1 MSIPAENSPPSP
13 ADPSM
18 TGRRYHGTAF
28 VVSSIV
34 VCYMVGQFLWL
45 APSADQLA
53 TITLAAYY
61 AMIRMIQLITI
72 RKPYHLPLHL
82 HGPLVVFDQIYL
94 GVMTL
99 SGLPVYLTLPLSGL
113 LLFMTR
119 SLGVS
124 YVLITIPVAFT
135 IVLYSL
141 IGFSGLQLN
150 APTAIIISLATV
162 FTASFNILLPLFI
175 AAISKSTP
183 SEKRNSQE
191 NESQESEQAPQQNTR
206 FPSPIMEKSG
216 LRVLIISNNDNR
228 LSSITDHFNDWGY
241 DYTISGN
248 CVQAFR
254 HMLSRYQLNKFV
266 SYTTV
271 IVDQQGLDL
280 DPISLAQL
288 IQDEPRLAGT
298 RLICY
303 KAPSVLHQQS
313 HQLLQ
318 AGYAAL
324 LESPLNKARLFS
336 ALHGE
341 QRQYLDS
348 TNIICLS
355 EHRAH
360 KKSKPKQV
368 MILLADSASSERT
381 TLSKALIQAGYKVHM
396 VDNGDQALDTLEEES
411 VDLAIVNINLSIMSG
426 TQVLK
431 LHRFTTPHKQ
441 WVPFVFLSNENN
453 ADTLRLCRSIGVQ
466 ACFFKPVVATD
477 LLEMI
482 PALLTQHQS
491 TDTNLNHYHTIPE
504 ENNLTHFQNASLL
517 DHMTLLRLERLDS
530 GITFINDLIKIFEAE
545 GFVILRTMRQ
555 ALDRKQFG
563 LFLDQ
568 AQILLD
574 SAGQLGAFALYE
586 LNRNATRLRAYEFE
600 YRGYEVFEEIEKTF
614 NLTLQAYSHYLSQRA
629 ATLKKDRI

>member
-1 MSIPAENSPPSP
+1 MAS
-13 ADPSM
+13 
-18 TGRRYHGTAF
+18 
-28 VVSSIV
+28 
-34 VCYMVGQFLWL
+34 QFLWL
-45 APSADQLA
+45 VPSADQLA
-53 TITLAAYY
+53 TVTLAAYY

-124 YVLITIPVAFT
+124 YVLIAIPVTFAT
-135 IVLYSL
+135 VLYSL
-141 IGFSGLQLN
+141 IAFSGFQLN

-162 FTASFNILLPLFI
+162 FTASLNILLPLFI
-175 AAISKSTP
+175 AAIRKSNP
-183 SEKRNSQE
+183 SEKRNSQK
-191 NESQESEQAPQQNTR
+191 NAPRESEQAPQQTTR
-206 FPSPIMEKSG
+206 FSSPIMEKSG
-216 LRVLIISNNDNR
+216 LRILIISNNDNR
-228 LSSITDHFNDWGY
+228 LTSITDHFNDWGY
-241 DYTISGN
+241 DYTISRN

-254 HMLSRYQLNKFV
+254 HMLSRFQLNKFV

-288 IQDEPRLAGT
+288 IKNESRLAGT

-313 HQLLQ
+313 QQLHQ
-318 AGYAAL
+318 AGYAAF
-324 LESPLNKARLFS
+324 LESPLNKAQLFS

-341 QRQYLDS
+341 QQQYLDS
-348 TNIICLS
+348 ANIICLS

-360 KKSKPKQV
+360 KKSKPKQGI
-368 MILLADSASSERT
+368 ILLADSASSERT
-381 TLSKALIQAGYKVHM
+381 TLSKALIQAGYKVLM
-396 VDNGDQALDTLEEES
+396 VDDGDQALDALEEES

-431 LHRFTTPHKQ
+431 LHRFTTPYKL
-441 WVPFVFLSNENN
+441 WVPFVFLSNENS

-466 ACFFKPVVATD
+466 ACFFKPVIATD

-482 PALLTQHQS
+482 PTLLTQHQS
-491 TDTNLNHYHTIPE
+491 TDANLNHITPE

-545 GFVILRTMRQ
+545 GSVILRTMRQ
-555 ALDRKQFG
+555 AVDRKKFG

-586 LNRNATRLRAYEFE
+586 LNRKATRLRAYEFE
-600 YRGYEVFEEIEKTF
+600 YRGYEVLEEIEKTF

>member
-1 MSIPAENSPPSP
+1 
-13 ADPSM
+13 M

-28 VVSSIV
+28 IVSSIV
-34 VCYMVGQFLWL
+34 VCYMASQFLWL
-45 APSADQLA
+45 VPSADQLA
-53 TITLAAYY
+53 TVTLAAYY

-124 YVLITIPVAFT
+124 YVLIAIPVTFAT
-135 IVLYSL
+135 VLYSL
-141 IGFSGLQLN
+141 IAFSGFQLN

-162 FTASFNILLPLFI
+162 FTASLNILLPLFI
-175 AAISKSTP
+175 AAIRKSNP
-183 SEKRNSQE
+183 SEKRNSQK
-191 NESQESEQAPQQNTR
+191 NAPQESEQAPQQNTC
-206 FPSPIMEKSG
+206 FSSPIMEKSG
-216 LRVLIISNNDNR
+216 LRILIISNNDNR
-228 LSSITDHFNDWGY
+228 LTSITDHFNDWGY
-241 DYTISGN
+241 DYTISRN

-254 HMLSRYQLNKFV
+254 HMLSRFQLNKFV

-288 IQDEPRLAGT
+288 IKNESRLAGT

-313 HQLLQ
+313 QQLHQ
-318 AGYAAL
+318 AGYAAF
-324 LESPLNKARLFS
+324 LESPLNKAQLFS

-341 QRQYLDS
+341 QQQYLDS
-348 TNIICLS
+348 ANIICLS

-360 KKSKPKQV
+360 KKSKPKQGI
-368 MILLADSASSERT
+368 ILLADSASSERT
-381 TLSKALIQAGYKVHM
+381 TLSKALIQAGYKVLM
-396 VDNGDQALDTLEEES
+396 VDDGDQALDALEEES

-431 LHRFTTPHKQ
+431 LHRFTTPYKL
-441 WVPFVFLSNENN
+441 WVPFVFLSNENS

-466 ACFFKPVVATD
+466 ACFFKPVIATD

-482 PALLTQHQS
+482 PTLLTQHQS
-491 TDTNLNHYHTIPE
+491 TDANLNHITPE

-545 GFVILRTMRQ
+545 GSVILRTMRQ
-555 ALDRKQFG
+555 AVDRKKFG

-574 SAGQLGAFALYE
+574 SAGQLGAFALFE
-586 LNRNATRLRAYEFE
+586 LNRKATRLRAYEFE
-600 YRGYEVFEEIEKTF
+600 YRGYEVLEEIEKTF

>member
-1 MSIPAENSPPSP
+1 
-13 ADPSM
+13 
-18 TGRRYHGTAF
+18 
-28 VVSSIV
+28 
-34 VCYMVGQFLWL
+34 
-45 APSADQLA
+45 
-53 TITLAAYY
+53 
-61 AMIRMIQLITI
+61 MIRMIQLITI

-124 YVLITIPVAFT
+124 YVLIAIPVTFAT
-135 IVLYSL
+135 VLYSL
-141 IGFSGLQLN
+141 IAFSDFQLN

-162 FTASFNILLPLFI
+162 FTASLNILLPLFI
-175 AAISKSTP
+175 AAIRKSNP
-183 SEKRNSQE
+183 SEKRNSQK
-191 NESQESEQAPQQNTR
+191 NAPQESEQAPQQNTR
-206 FPSPIMEKSG
+206 FSSPIMEKSG
-216 LRVLIISNNDNR
+216 LRILIISNNDNR
-228 LSSITDHFNDWGY
+228 LTSITDHFNDWGY
-241 DYTISGN
+241 DYTISRN

-254 HMLSRYQLNKFV
+254 HMLSRFQLNKFV

-288 IQDEPRLAGT
+288 IKNESRLAGT

-313 HQLLQ
+313 QQLHQ
-318 AGYAAL
+318 AGYAAF
-324 LESPLNKARLFS
+324 LESPLNKAQLFS

-341 QRQYLDS
+341 QQQYLDS
-348 TNIICLS
+348 ANIICLS

-360 KKSKPKQV
+360 KKSKPKQGI
-368 MILLADSASSERT
+368 ILLADSASSERT
-381 TLSKALIQAGYKVHM
+381 TLSKALIQAGYKVLM
-396 VDNGDQALDTLEEES
+396 VDDGDQALDALEEES

-431 LHRFTTPHKQ
+431 LHRFTTPYKL
-441 WVPFVFLSNENN
+441 WVPFVFLSNENS

-466 ACFFKPVVATD
+466 ACFFKPVIATD

-482 PALLTQHQS
+482 PTLLTQHQS
-491 TDTNLNHYHTIPE
+491 TDANLNHITPE

-545 GFVILRTMRQ
+545 GSVILRTMRQ
-555 ALDRKQFG
+555 AVDRKKFG

-586 LNRNATRLRAYEFE
+586 LNRKATRLRAYEFE
-600 YRGYEVFEEIEKTF
+600 YRGYEVLEEIEKTF

-629 ATLKKDRI
+629 ATLKKDWI

>member
-34 VCYMVGQFLWL
+34 VCYMAGQFLWL

-99 SGLPVYLTLPLSGL
+99 SGLPVYLTLPLCGL
-113 LLFMTR
+113 LLYMTR

-150 APTAIIISLATV
+150 APTAIIISLATA

-206 FPSPIMEKSG
+206 FPFPIMEKSG

-254 HMLSRYQLNKFV
+254 R
-266 SYTTV
+266 
-271 IVDQQGLDL
+271 
-280 DPISLAQL
+280 
-288 IQDEPRLAGT
+288 
-298 RLICY
+298 
-303 KAPSVLHQQS
+303 
-313 HQLLQ
+313 
-318 AGYAAL
+318 
-324 LESPLNKARLFS
+324 
-336 ALHGE
+336 
-341 QRQYLDS
+341 
-348 TNIICLS
+348 
-355 EHRAH
+355 
-360 KKSKPKQV
+360 
-368 MILLADSASSERT
+368 
-381 TLSKALIQAGYKVHM
+381 
-396 VDNGDQALDTLEEES
+396 
-411 VDLAIVNINLSIMSG
+411 SG
-426 TQVLK
+426 TCCHVI
-431 LHRFTTPHKQ
+431 
-441 WVPFVFLSNENN
+441 S
-453 ADTLRLCRSIGVQ
+453 SINSS
-466 ACFFKPVVATD
+466 P
-477 LLEMI
+477 
-482 PALLTQHQS
+482 TQ
-491 TDTNLNHYHTIPE
+491 L
-504 ENNLTHFQNASLL
+504 
-517 DHMTLLRLERLDS
+517 
-530 GITFINDLIKIFEAE
+530 
-545 GFVILRTMRQ
+545 
-555 ALDRKQFG
+555 
-563 LFLDQ
+563 
-568 AQILLD
+568 
-574 SAGQLGAFALYE
+574 
-586 LNRNATRLRAYEFE
+586 
-600 YRGYEVFEEIEKTF
+600 
-614 NLTLQAYSHYLSQRA
+614 
-629 ATLKKDRI
+629 

>member
-1 MSIPAENSPPSP
+1 
-13 ADPSM
+13 
-18 TGRRYHGTAF
+18 
-28 VVSSIV
+28 
-34 VCYMVGQFLWL
+34 
-45 APSADQLA
+45 
-53 TITLAAYY
+53 
-61 AMIRMIQLITI
+61 MIQLITI

-124 YVLITIPVAFT
+124 YVLIAIPVTFAT
-135 IVLYSL
+135 VLYSL
-141 IGFSGLQLN
+141 IAFSGFQLN

-162 FTASFNILLPLFI
+162 FTASLNILLPLFI
-175 AAISKSTP
+175 AAIRKSNP
-183 SEKRNSQE
+183 SEKRNSQK
-191 NESQESEQAPQQNTR
+191 NAPRESEQAPQQTTR
-206 FPSPIMEKSG
+206 FSSPIMEKSG
-216 LRVLIISNNDNR
+216 LRILIISNNDNR
-228 LSSITDHFNDWGY
+228 LTSITDHFNDWGY
-241 DYTISGN
+241 DYTISRN

-254 HMLSRYQLNKFV
+254 HMLSRFQLNKFV

-288 IQDEPRLAGT
+288 IKNESRLAGT

-313 HQLLQ
+313 QQLHQ
-318 AGYAAL
+318 AGYAAF
-324 LESPLNKARLFS
+324 LESPLNKAQLFS

-341 QRQYLDS
+341 QQQYLDS
-348 TNIICLS
+348 ANIICLS

-360 KKSKPKQV
+360 KKSKPKQGI
-368 MILLADSASSERT
+368 ILLADSASSERT
-381 TLSKALIQAGYKVHM
+381 TLSKALIQAGYKVLM
-396 VDNGDQALDTLEEES
+396 VDDGDQALDALEEES

-431 LHRFTTPHKQ
+431 LHRFTTPYKL
-441 WVPFVFLSNENN
+441 WVPFVFLSNENS

-466 ACFFKPVVATD
+466 ACFFKPVIATD

-482 PALLTQHQS
+482 PTLLTQHQS
-491 TDTNLNHYHTIPE
+491 TDANLNHITPE

-545 GFVILRTMRQ
+545 GSVILRTMRQ
-555 ALDRKQFG
+555 AVDRKKFG

-586 LNRNATRLRAYEFE
+586 LNRKATRLRAYEFE
-600 YRGYEVFEEIEKTF
+600 YRGYEVLEEIEKTF

>member
-1 MSIPAENSPPSP
+1 
-13 ADPSM
+13 
-18 TGRRYHGTAF
+18 
-28 VVSSIV
+28 
-34 VCYMVGQFLWL
+34 
-45 APSADQLA
+45 
-53 TITLAAYY
+53 
-61 AMIRMIQLITI
+61 MIQLITI

-124 YVLITIPVAFT
+124 YVLIAIPVTFAT
-135 IVLYSL
+135 VLYSL
-141 IGFSGLQLN
+141 IAFSDFQLN

-162 FTASFNILLPLFI
+162 FTASLNILLPLFI
-175 AAISKSTP
+175 AAIRKSNP
-183 SEKRNSQE
+183 SEKRNSQK
-191 NESQESEQAPQQNTR
+191 NAPQESEQAPQQNTR
-206 FPSPIMEKSG
+206 FSSPIMEKSG
-216 LRVLIISNNDNR
+216 LRILIISNNDNR
-228 LSSITDHFNDWGY
+228 LTSITDHFNDWGY
-241 DYTISGN
+241 DYTISRN

-254 HMLSRYQLNKFV
+254 HMLSRFQLNKFV

-288 IQDEPRLAGT
+288 IKNESRLAGT

-313 HQLLQ
+313 QQLHQ
-318 AGYAAL
+318 AGYAAF
-324 LESPLNKARLFS
+324 LESPLNKAQLFS

-341 QRQYLDS
+341 QQQYLDS
-348 TNIICLS
+348 ANIICLS

-360 KKSKPKQV
+360 KKSKPKQGI
-368 MILLADSASSERT
+368 ILLADSASSERT
-381 TLSKALIQAGYKVHM
+381 TLSKALIQAGYKVLM
-396 VDNGDQALDTLEEES
+396 VDDGDQALDALEEES

-431 LHRFTTPHKQ
+431 LHRFTTPYKL
-441 WVPFVFLSNENN
+441 WVPFVFLSNENS

-466 ACFFKPVVATD
+466 ACFFKPVIATD

-482 PALLTQHQS
+482 PTLLTQHQS
-491 TDTNLNHYHTIPE
+491 TDANLNHITPE

-545 GFVILRTMRQ
+545 GSVILRTMRQ
-555 ALDRKQFG
+555 AVDRKKFG

-586 LNRNATRLRAYEFE
+586 LNRKATRLRAYEFE
-600 YRGYEVFEEIEKTF
+600 YRGYEVLEEIEKTF